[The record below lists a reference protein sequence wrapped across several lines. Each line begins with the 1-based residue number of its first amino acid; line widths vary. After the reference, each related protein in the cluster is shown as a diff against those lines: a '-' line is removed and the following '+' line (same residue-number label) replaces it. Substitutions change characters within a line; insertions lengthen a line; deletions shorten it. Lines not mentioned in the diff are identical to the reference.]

1 MSYFASAGAA
11 SARGRIFVIAALM
24 ESPALR
30 KKSFTRVAALMGAVI
45 RAGSCLRIVRSG
57 KRLLNTPV
65 PNSTTANAATAAKRV
80 YRLNYN
86 STALRR
92 TRASTVGV
100 KGVSGTSS
108 VSSASSSV

>member
-1 MSYFASAGAA
+1 M
-11 SARGRIFVIAALM
+11 IAALM

-45 RAGSCLRIVRSG
+45 RAGSCWRMVRSG
-57 KRLLNTPV
+57 TRLLNTPV
-65 PNSTTANAATAAKRV
+65 PHSTTANAATAATRV
-80 YRLNYN
+80 YRLKNTR
-86 STALRR
+86 TALRR

-108 VSSASSSV
+108 VSSASSSVSVSYTHLTLPTNSRV